1 MKARRTGL
9 EIKEV
14 REHRSWFKGF
24 GIVMIML
31 GVAAVGSSIVGAA
44 VSLGWL
50 LLMAGAC
57 QLAQGLVRWRWSG
70 LLLNLPSGI
79 LSFLTGFLIVCDPAI
94 DILIRAR
101 LLATLLV
108 VIGVVR
114 LFVALSVPLAHHGWL
129 MFHAAIAIISGFW
142 LWNSPSGSAFWMI
155 GFLVGLNMMIE
166 GGTEIAVARLT

>member
-1 MKARRTGL
+1 MKAQRKGL

-24 GIVMIML
+24 GIVMIMFGL
-31 GVAAVGSSIVGAA
+31 AAVGSSIVGAV

-50 LLMAGAC
+50 LLLAGAC
-57 QLAQGLVRWRWSG
+57 QLAHGLVRWRWSG

-94 DILIRAR
+94 DVLIRSR
-101 LLATLLV
+101 LLATFLV
-108 VIGVVR
+108 IIGVVR

-129 MFHAAIAIISGFW
+129 MFHAVIAILSGCW
-142 LWNSPSGSAFWMI
+142 IWNFSSGSVFWMI

-166 GGTEIAVARLT
+166 GGTEITLARLT